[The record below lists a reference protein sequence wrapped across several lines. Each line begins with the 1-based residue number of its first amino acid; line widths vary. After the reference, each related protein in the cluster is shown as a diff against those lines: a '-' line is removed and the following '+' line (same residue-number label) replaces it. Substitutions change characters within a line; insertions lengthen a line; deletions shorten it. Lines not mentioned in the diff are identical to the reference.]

1 MVFVN
6 LLYKHEV
13 KIYVCE
19 IELKCLPQRN
29 VSKEKYDWNRTG
41 SRRKQ
46 KTNEEEVEFD
56 GTIQS
61 IFRTEEDRSR
71 KTLEAE
77 YVEYQPSAVEDPR
90 MVKHQG
96 LLHDFKKEK
105 KTEIIEEVI
114 EGGTSVNEEENA
126 VNNLLKELDCFEL
139 KRQDDVQMK
148 TIQTDPEMHPLDPD
162 HLLCCPIHEMF
173 VERKVSQK
181 GWEYIKCPYATCPL
195 FARASDMLPYMSAVK
210 SQLREELKQKWN
222 HLVCCRSR
230 SMTLSVSKSEKNP
243 GRLYLRCNKNQCK
256 FFQWA
261 EVPLTQ
267 KKRDWIDWR
276 GYVGKNSSGMKQKR
290 ALEISW

>member
-1 MVFVN
+1 M
-6 LLYKHEV
+6 
-13 KIYVCE
+13 I
-19 IELKCLPQRN
+19 
-29 VSKEKYDWNRTG
+29 SK
-41 SRRKQ
+41 RK
-46 KTNEEEVEFD
+46 K
-56 GTIQS
+56 
-61 IFRTEEDRSR
+61 
-71 KTLEAE
+71 
-77 YVEYQPSAVEDPR
+77 
-90 MVKHQG
+90 
-96 LLHDFKKEK
+96 K

-162 HLLCCPIHEMF
+162 QLLCCPIHDMF

-195 FARASDMLPYMSAVK
+195 FARASDMLPYMSTVK

-267 KKRDWIDWR
+267 KKRDWIEGKTEPQPGAYRFPQNCRDVEAYPLRSYLKPDLFPRPVR
-276 GYVGKNSSGMKQKR
+276 GYVGKTSSGMKQKR
-290 ALEISW
+290 PLEISW